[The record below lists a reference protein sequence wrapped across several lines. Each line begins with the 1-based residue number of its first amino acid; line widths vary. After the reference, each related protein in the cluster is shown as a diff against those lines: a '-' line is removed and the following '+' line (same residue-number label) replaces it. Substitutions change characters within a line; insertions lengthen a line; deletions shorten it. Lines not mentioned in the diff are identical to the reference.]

1 MGILHTKFGL
11 IWTTSWP
18 DKKDLFLKL
27 LIWKN
32 RKFPYEKLKF
42 FLGKLYKKYFLLYT
56 CITLVIIRTKCCSHW
71 TTPWPDKISIF
82 LKIEKSK
89 KLIFPIEIRTFY
101 LWKLG
106 GAFFLSQSLPT
117 LRILHTK
124 FGLIWTT
131 SWPDKKDLFLKL
143 LIWKNRKFPYE
154 KLFFFLGEPYKK
166 FFLLYTFIT
175 LVIIHTKCGSLW
187 ITPWRDKNSIF
198 LKLEKLKKSIFP
210 IEIRTF
216 YLEKLAGPFF
226 LVSESTY
233 LGDTPYQVWFDLN
246 NFLTR

>member
-1 MGILHTKFGL
+1 MVWFEQLLDPTKKTFFLKLLIWKNRKFPYEELFFFLGEPYKKFFLLYAFTTLVIIHTKCGSLWITPWRDKNSIFLKIEKLKKSIFPIEIRTFFLEKLGGPYFLSQSLPTLGILHTKFGL

-18 DKKDLFLKL
+18 DKKDLFLIL
-27 LIWKN
+27 LIWK
-32 RKFPYEKLKF
+32 K
-42 FLGKLYKKYFLLYT
+42 
-56 CITLVIIRTKCCSHW
+56 
-71 TTPWPDKISIF
+71 
-82 LKIEKSK
+82 
-89 KLIFPIEIRTFY
+89 
-101 LWKLG
+101 
-106 GAFFLSQSLPT
+106 
-117 LRILHTK
+117 
-124 FGLIWTT
+124 
-131 SWPDKKDLFLKL
+131 
-143 LIWKNRKFPYE
+143 RKFPYE
-154 KLFFFLGEPYKK
+154 KLFFFLGELYKK

-233 LGDTPYQVWFDLN
+233 LGGTPYQVWFDLN